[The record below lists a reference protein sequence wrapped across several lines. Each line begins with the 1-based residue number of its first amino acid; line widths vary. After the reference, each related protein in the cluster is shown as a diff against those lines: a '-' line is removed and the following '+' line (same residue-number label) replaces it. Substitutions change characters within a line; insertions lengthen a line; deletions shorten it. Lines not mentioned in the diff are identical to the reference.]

1 LKSFA
6 VGITFPS
13 THIYPI
19 HSQALADNE
28 CLETVSFRKSNIG
41 DKGCEVVCNTAKYLN
56 RIEVFDLSECGLT
69 SKGAEHVADMLKVI
83 S

>member
-1 LKSFA
+1 LKNLLPQS
-6 VGITFPS
+6 
-13 THIYPI
+13 
-19 HSQALADNE
+19 LADNE

-69 SKGAEHVADMLKVI
+69 SKGAEHVADMLKVRRSI
-83 S
+83 HRYNFNLKHCP